1 MFEGADD
8 PNAPSQKSNHNRDP
22 KQFAEARVDIRKF
35 AQFLSGQ
42 QVNPLK
48 VICSK
53 YNIEKKYVGDY
64 YSMSDPLIFNPL
76 TAELFNLNFQ

>member
-1 MFEGADD
+1 MFKTHEIDNIINNELFEGADD
-8 PNAPSQKSNHNRDP
+8 PNAPSQKSNRNRDP

-53 YNIEKKYVGDY
+53 YNIEKKVCW
-64 YSMSDPLIFNPL
+64 
-76 TAELFNLNFQ
+76 